1 MPRTS
6 PCGPSFRSRDSVGL
20 SYISIL
26 SMKVGSFI
34 MPPSYLFKAVVLARL
49 KSSDKAAMEV
59 RIKAAVI

>member
-1 MPRTS
+1 M
-6 PCGPSFRSRDSVGL
+6 GL

-34 MPPSYLFKAVVLARL
+34 MPPSYSFKAVVLARL